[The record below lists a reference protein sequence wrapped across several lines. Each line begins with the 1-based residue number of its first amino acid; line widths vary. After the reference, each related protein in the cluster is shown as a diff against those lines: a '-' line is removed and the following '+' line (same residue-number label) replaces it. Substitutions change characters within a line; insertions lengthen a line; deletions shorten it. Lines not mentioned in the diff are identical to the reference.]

1 MQEIS
6 KLTKIEIIQI
16 YNYQLNLFFSELVNI
31 SKELDENINTNKSDI
46 NKLLLYKKLM
56 ETGLILNKELAIE
69 MFASFILKEENKDF
83 CTKISEKDYEY
94 FINKKNIDN
103 TNGFDD
109 LINTIKNLFIQLSE
123 TKKDNIFIYLKKLS
137 LLVKIYI
144 MKKTTNN

>member
-6 KLTKIEIIQI
+6 KLTKSEVVQI
-16 YNYQLNLFFSELVNI
+16 YNYQLNIFFSDLVNI
-31 SKELDENINTNKSDI
+31 SKELDEDINTNKSDI

-56 ETGLILNKELAIE
+56 ETGLILNKELGIE
-69 MFASFILKEENKDF
+69 MFANFILKEENKDF

-123 TKKDNIFIYLKKLS
+123 IKKENIFIYLKKLS
-137 LLVKIYI
+137 LLGKIYI
-144 MKKTTNN
+144 IKKQ

>member
-31 SKELDENINTNKSDI
+31 STELDIDTNKSDI

-56 ETGLILNKELAIE
+56 ETGLILNKQLAIE

-94 FINKKNIDN
+94 FINKKNIDD

-123 TKKDNIFIYLKKLS
+123 TKKENIFIYLKKLS
-137 LLVKIYI
+137 LLGKIYI
-144 MKKTTNN
+144 IKKQ